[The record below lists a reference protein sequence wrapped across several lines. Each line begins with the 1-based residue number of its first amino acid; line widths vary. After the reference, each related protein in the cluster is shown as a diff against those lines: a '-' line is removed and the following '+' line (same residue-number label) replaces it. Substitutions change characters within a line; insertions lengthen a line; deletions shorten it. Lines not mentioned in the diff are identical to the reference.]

1 MTTGE
6 IDKVARDIIGSY
18 GYANNFGHNLGHGV
32 GIMVH
37 EYPALAPESNE
48 VLKRRNDC
56 NYRAWYICSKS
67 WRRKNRR

>member
-1 MTTGE
+1 MRVLRPGMTTGE

-18 GYANNFGHNLGHGV
+18 GYAGNFGHNLGHGV

-48 VLKRRNDC
+48 VLKEGMIVTIEPGI
-56 NYRAWYICSKS
+56 Y
-67 WRRKNRR
+67 